1 MDLTI
6 NGVSLASLGVIVEN
20 RTSFVKPRR
29 RHSTLLTEGVDGAS
43 IEEFG
48 YEGYAL
54 LYKITLTDPTKFN
67 QITSLLDGDVILEVA
82 DDPGNFF
89 YAKALE
95 GVAYSPLA
103 IWRQSTIEF
112 YVYDPFRYV
121 KDESDVTLIAF
132 PAVINYVGSVFSY
145 PLLKITGTGLVTITL
160 NGISFTYNFDTPY
173 IYLECMPGA
182 DRGAYYLG
190 NLKNRRKTGG
200 YPYLTPGN
208 NNLSVSGTVSEI
220 VLTKRTR
227 FL

>member
-20 RTSFVKPRR
+20 RTNFVKPRR
-29 RHSTLLTEGVDGAS
+29 RHSTQLTEGVDGAS

-48 YEGYAL
+48 YEGYSL
-54 LYKITLTDPTKFN
+54 LYKITLTDSTKFN

-89 YAKALE
+89 YAKVLE
-95 GVAYSPLA
+95 GLAYSPLS
-103 IWRQSTIEF
+103 IWRKANIEF

-121 KDESDVTLIAF
+121 KEENDVTITTF
-132 PAVINYVGSVFSY
+132 PTVISYAGSAVSY
-145 PLLKITGTGLVTITL
+145 PLLKIAGSGLVTITL
-160 NGISFTYNFDTPY
+160 NGVPFTYNFDTPY

-190 NLKNRRKTGG
+190 TLKNRRKTGG

-208 NNLSVSGTVSEI
+208 NNLSVSGTVTEI
-220 VLTKRTR
+220 VLSKRTR